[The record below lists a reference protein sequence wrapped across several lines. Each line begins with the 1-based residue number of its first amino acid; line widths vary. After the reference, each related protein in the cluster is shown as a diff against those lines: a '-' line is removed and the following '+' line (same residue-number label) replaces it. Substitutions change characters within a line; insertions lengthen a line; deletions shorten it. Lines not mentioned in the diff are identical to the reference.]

1 MIGNFLRAGTMLILF
16 NIVVPAHG
24 HGHARTDEII
34 EWTPVPMAGS
44 VPELIMFCRR
54 QQMCQGKVKK

>member
-1 MIGNFLRAGTMLILF
+1 MLILF